1 MSIRT
6 SILLVLSLFAQTLMG
21 PVSANEADAQK
32 RVAPGQLVDVGGF
45 RLHIHCLGEGEPTI
59 VLDSGTGGFSLEWR
73 AVQKVIS
80 KQTRT
85 CAYDRA
91 GYGWSDMGPLP
102 RTSKRIVNELHT
114 LLNKAMIP
122 GPYILAGHSFGGFT
136 AQYFAKQYPQEI
148 VAMML
153 IDSSHPEQVDRLPK
167 KDNHTGRSFPEKS
180 RTYTVARTVLHEHY
194 PKETASLA
202 YQLMSSWKYRF
213 TLEEEM
219 QSLPQSAI
227 EIRELGPMFPLPL
240 VVLTRGK
247 RVWPNNGF
255 GDEMEKVWMQLQ
267 SELSELSV
275 NVVHLIAEDSGH
287 SIHLDQPGLVITAL
301 RDLLNTEALQ

>member
-1 MSIRT
+1 MSFRT
-6 SILLVLSLFAQTLMG
+6 SILLALSFLIQTLTG
-21 PVSANEADAQK
+21 FVGADEIVDHK
-32 RVAPGQLVDVGGF
+32 LIAPGQLVDVGGF
-45 RLHIHCLGEGEPTI
+45 RLHIHCLGKGEPTI
-59 VLDSGTGGFSLEWR
+59 VLDSGTGGFSLEW
-73 AVQKVIS
+73 IS
-80 KQTRT
+80 IQRVMAKQTRI

-114 LLNKAMIP
+114 LLTKSMIP

-136 AQYFAKQYPQEI
+136 AQYFAKQYPQKI
-148 VAMML
+148 VALML
-153 IDSSHPEQVDRLPK
+153 IDSSHPEQVDRLPR
-167 KDNHTGRSFPEKS
+167 KDNHSSRSFPERS
-180 RTYTVARTVLHEHY
+180 RTYTVSRTVLHEHY

-213 TLEEEM
+213 TVEEEM

-227 EIRELGPMFPLPL
+227 EIRELQSMSPLPL

-247 RVWPNNGF
+247 RIWPHNRL
-255 GDEMEKVWMQLQ
+255 GDEMEKVWIQLQ
-267 SELSELSV
+267 SELSDLSV
-275 NVVHLIAEDSGH
+275 NVVHLIAENSGH
-287 SIHLDQPGLVITAL
+287 SIHLDQPGLVISAL